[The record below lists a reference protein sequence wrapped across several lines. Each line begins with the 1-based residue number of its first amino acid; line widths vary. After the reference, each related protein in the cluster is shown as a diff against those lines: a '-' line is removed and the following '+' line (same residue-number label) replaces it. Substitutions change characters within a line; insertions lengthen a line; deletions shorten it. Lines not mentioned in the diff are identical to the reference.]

1 MISLS
6 SLIDHTNLR
15 PDALHSDIEV
25 LCKEAI
31 QYKFASVC
39 INPVY
44 VSYAKSI
51 LKDENPKVCSVVGFP
66 LGADSEEM
74 KYAEAR
80 FLIFQGVD
88 EIDMVMNIAFLKE
101 RKLDLVKNEIKK
113 VVEAADGN
121 CVKVII
127 ETSLLNQDE
136 KALACNIVM
145 ESGAAFVKTSTGFSS
160 SGATLED
167 VRLIKK
173 VVGDR
178 VDIKVSGGIKTK
190 NEALE
195 FIDAGAS
202 RIGTSRGVE
211 IILLVNQ

>member
-44 VSYAKSI
+44 VSYAESI
-51 LKDENPKVCSVVGFP
+51 LKDEKPKVCSVVGFP

-173 VVGDR
+173 VVGNR

-195 FIDAGAS
+195 FIEAGAS

-211 IILLVNQ
+211 IIL

>member
-1 MISLS
+1 MNSLS

-15 PDALHSDIEV
+15 PDALHSDIEI
-25 LCKEAI
+25 LCKEAV

-44 VSYAKSI
+44 VSSAKSI

-101 RKLDLVKNEIKK
+101 RKLDLVKNETKK

-127 ETSLLNQDE
+127 ETSLLSQDE

-173 VVGDR
+173 LVGDR
-178 VDIKVSGGIKTK
+178 VGIKASGGIKTK
-190 NEALE
+190 NEALKLIE
-195 FIDAGAS
+195 AGAS
-202 RIGTSRGVE
+202 RIGTSKGVE
-211 IILLVNQ
+211 IIS

>member
-1 MISLS
+1 MNSLS
-6 SLIDHTNLR
+6 NLIDHTNLR
-15 PDALHSDIEV
+15 PDALHSDIEI

-44 VSYAKSI
+44 VPYAKSI

-127 ETSLLNQDE
+127 ETSLLNQYE
-136 KALACNIVM
+136 KDLACNIVM

-173 VVGDR
+173 LVGDR
-178 VDIKVSGGIKTK
+178 VGIKASGGIKTK
-190 NEALE
+190 NEALKLIE
-195 FIDAGAS
+195 AGAT

-211 IILLVNQ
+211 IIS

>member
-1 MISLS
+1 M
-6 SLIDHTNLR
+6 
-15 PDALHSDIEV
+15 
-25 LCKEAI
+25 
-31 QYKFASVC
+31 
-39 INPVY
+39 NPVY

-173 VVGDR
+173 LVGDR
-178 VDIKVSGGIKTK
+178 VGIKASGGIKTK
-190 NEALE
+190 NEALKLIE
-195 FIDAGAS
+195 AGAT

-211 IILLVNQ
+211 IIS

>member
-1 MISLS
+1 MNSLS

-15 PDALHSDIEV
+15 PDALHSDIEI

-51 LKDENPKVCSVVGFP
+51 LKDENPKVCSVVSFP

-88 EIDMVMNIAFLKE
+88 EIDMVMNTAFLKE
-101 RKLDLVKNEIKK
+101 RKTDLVKNEIKK

-160 SGATLED
+160 PGATLED

-178 VDIKVSGGIKTK
+178 VGIKASGGIKTK
-190 NEALE
+190 NEALKLIE
-195 FIDAGAS
+195 AGAT

-211 IILLVNQ
+211 IIL

>member
-1 MISLS
+1 MEKNTLDGIKFIWKDKWVHLRKSNTEPIIRIYAEAPYKNQALELIDKIKSLIWVNS
-6 SLIDHTNLR
+6 VSNLIDHTNLR
-15 PDALHSDIEV
+15 PDALHSDIEI

-113 VVEAADGN
+113 VILFQL
-121 CVKVII
+121 K
-127 ETSLLNQDE
+127 
-136 KALACNIVM
+136 
-145 ESGAAFVKTSTGFSS
+145 
-160 SGATLED
+160 
-167 VRLIKK
+167 
-173 VVGDR
+173 
-178 VDIKVSGGIKTK
+178 
-190 NEALE
+190 
-195 FIDAGAS
+195 FIF
-202 RIGTSRGVE
+202 
-211 IILLVNQ
+211 LK

>member
-1 MISLS
+1 MNSLS
-6 SLIDHTNLR
+6 SIIDHTNLR
-15 PDALHSDIEV
+15 SDALHSDIEI

-101 RKLDLVKNEIKK
+101 RKIDLVKNEIKK

-145 ESGAAFVKTSTGFSS
+145 ESEAAFVKTSTGFSS

-178 VDIKVSGGIKTK
+178 VGIKASGGIKTK
-190 NEALE
+190 NEALKLIE
-195 FIDAGAS
+195 AGAT

-211 IILLVNQ
+211 IIS

>member
-1 MISLS
+1 MNSFS

-15 PDALHSDIEV
+15 PDALHSDIEI

-88 EIDMVMNIAFLKE
+88 EIDMVMNTAFLKE
-101 RKLDLVKNEIKK
+101 RKIDLVKNEIKK

-145 ESGAAFVKTSTGFSS
+145 GSGAAFVKTSTGFSS
-160 SGATLED
+160 PGATLED

-178 VDIKVSGGIKTK
+178 VGIKASGGIKTK
-190 NEALE
+190 NEALKLIE
-195 FIDAGAS
+195 EGS
-202 RIGTSRGVE
+202 TRIGTSRGVE
-211 IILLVNQ
+211 IIL

>member
-1 MISLS
+1 MNSLS

-15 PDALHSDIEV
+15 PDALHSDIEI
-25 LCKEAI
+25 LCKEAV

-66 LGADSEEM
+66 LGADSEQM

-88 EIDMVMNIAFLKE
+88 EIDMVMNTAFLKE
-101 RKLDLVKNEIKK
+101 RKIDLVKNEIKK

-160 SGATLED
+160 PGATLED

-178 VDIKVSGGIKTK
+178 VGIKASGGIKTK
-190 NEALE
+190 NEALKLIE
-195 FIDAGAS
+195 EGS
-202 RIGTSRGVE
+202 TRIGTSRGVE
-211 IILLVNQ
+211 IIL

>member
-1 MISLS
+1 MNSLS
-6 SLIDHTNLR
+6 SFIDHTNLR
-15 PDALHSDIEV
+15 SDALHSDIKI
-25 LCKEAI
+25 LCTEAI

-39 INPVY
+39 LNPVY

-51 LKDENPKVCSVVGFP
+51 LKDENLKVCSVVGFP

-127 ETSLLNQDE
+127 ETSFLDQDE

-145 ESGAAFVKTSTGFSS
+145 ESGASFVKTSTGFSS

-173 VVGDR
+173 VVGDQ
-178 VDIKVSGGIKTK
+178 VGIKASGGIKTK
-190 NEALE
+190 KEALE
-195 FIDAGAS
+195 FIEAGAN

-211 IILLVNQ
+211 ILS

>member
-1 MISLS
+1 MNSLS

-15 PDALHSDIEV
+15 PDALHSDIEI
-25 LCKEAI
+25 LCKEAV

-88 EIDMVMNIAFLKE
+88 EIDMVMNTAFLKE
-101 RKLDLVKNEIKK
+101 RKIDLVKNEIKK

-173 VVGDR
+173 LVGDR
-178 VDIKVSGGIKTK
+178 VGIKASGGIKTK
-190 NEALE
+190 NEALKLIE
-195 FIDAGAS
+195 AGAT

-211 IILLVNQ
+211 IIS

>member
-1 MISLS
+1 VNSLS

-15 PDALHSDIEV
+15 PDALHSDIEI

-101 RKLDLVKNEIKK
+101 RKLDLVTNEIKK

-173 VVGDR
+173 LVGDR
-178 VDIKVSGGIKTK
+178 VGIKASGGIKTK
-190 NEALE
+190 NEALKLIE
-195 FIDAGAS
+195 AGAT

-211 IILLVNQ
+211 IIS

>member
-1 MISLS
+1 MNSLS

-15 PDALHSDIEV
+15 PDALHSDIEI
-25 LCKEAI
+25 LCKEAV

-101 RKLDLVKNEIKK
+101 RKLDLVKNETKK

-173 VVGDR
+173 LVGGR
-178 VDIKVSGGIKTK
+178 VGIKASGGIKTK
-190 NEALE
+190 NEALKLIE
-195 FIDAGAS
+195 AGAT

-211 IILLVNQ
+211 IIS

>member
-1 MISLS
+1 MNSLS

-15 PDALHSDIEV
+15 PDALHSDIEI

-88 EIDMVMNIAFLKE
+88 EIDMVMNTAFLKE
-101 RKLDLVKNEIKK
+101 RKVDLVKNEIKK

-178 VDIKVSGGIKTK
+178 LGIKASGGIKTK
-190 NEALE
+190 NEAFE
-195 FIDAGAS
+195 FIEAGAS

-211 IILLVNQ
+211 IIS

>member
-1 MISLS
+1 MNSLS

-15 PDALHSDIEV
+15 PDALHSDIEI

-88 EIDMVMNIAFLKE
+88 EIDMVMNTAFLKE
-101 RKLDLVKNEIKK
+101 RKIDLVKNEIKK

-136 KALACNIVM
+136 KALACNIVI

-173 VVGDR
+173 LVGDR
-178 VDIKVSGGIKTK
+178 VGIKASGGIKTK

-195 FIDAGAS
+195 LIEARAT
-202 RIGTSRGVE
+202 RIGTSSGVE
-211 IILLVNQ
+211 NIT

>member
-1 MISLS
+1 MNSLS

-15 PDALHSDIEV
+15 PDALHSDIEI

-101 RKLDLVKNEIKK
+101 RKLDLVKNETKK

-145 ESGAAFVKTSTGFSS
+145 ESGAAFVKTSTGFYS

-173 VVGDR
+173 LVGDR
-178 VDIKVSGGIKTK
+178 VGIKASGGIKTK
-190 NEALE
+190 NEALKLIE
-195 FIDAGAS
+195 AGAT

-211 IILLVNQ
+211 IIL

>member
-173 VVGDR
+173 VVGNR

-195 FIDAGAS
+195 FIEAGAS

-211 IILLVNQ
+211 IIS

>member
-1 MISLS
+1 MNSLS

-15 PDALHSDIEV
+15 PDALHSDIEI

-101 RKLDLVKNEIKK
+101 RKLDLVKNETKK

-127 ETSLLNQDE
+127 ETSLLSQDE

-160 SGATLED
+160 PGATLED

-178 VDIKVSGGIKTK
+178 VGIKASGGIKTK
-190 NEALE
+190 NEALKLIE
-195 FIDAGAS
+195 AGS
-202 RIGTSRGVE
+202 TRIGTSRGVE
-211 IILLVNQ
+211 IIL

>member
-1 MISLS
+1 VISLS

-51 LKDENPKVCSVVGFP
+51 LKDEKPKVCSVVGFP

-88 EIDMVMNIAFLKE
+88 EIDMVMNIACLKE

-173 VVGDR
+173 VVGNQ
-178 VDIKVSGGIKTK
+178 VDIKVSGGIITK

-195 FIDAGAS
+195 FIEAGAS

-211 IILLVNQ
+211 IIS

>member
-1 MISLS
+1 MNSFS

-15 PDALHSDIEV
+15 PDALHSDIEI

-88 EIDMVMNIAFLKE
+88 ELDMVMNTAFLKE

-178 VDIKVSGGIKTK
+178 VGIKASGGIKTK
-190 NEALE
+190 NEALKLIE
-195 FIDAGAS
+195 AGAT

-211 IILLVNQ
+211 IIL

>member
-1 MISLS
+1 MNSLS

-15 PDALHSDIEV
+15 PDALHSDIEI
-25 LCKEAI
+25 LCKEAV

-88 EIDMVMNIAFLKE
+88 ELDMVMNIAFLKE
-101 RKLDLVKNEIKK
+101 RKLDLVKNETKK

-173 VVGDR
+173 LVGDR
-178 VDIKVSGGIKTK
+178 VGIKASGGIKTK
-190 NEALE
+190 NEALKLIE
-195 FIDAGAS
+195 AGAT

-211 IILLVNQ
+211 IIS

>member
-1 MISLS
+1 MNSLS

-15 PDALHSDIEV
+15 PDALHSDIEI
-25 LCKEAI
+25 LCKEAV

-101 RKLDLVKNEIKK
+101 RKLDLVKNETKK

-136 KALACNIVM
+136 KVLACNIVM

-173 VVGDR
+173 LVGDR
-178 VDIKVSGGIKTK
+178 VGIKASGGIKTK
-190 NEALE
+190 NEALKLIE
-195 FIDAGAS
+195 AGAT

-211 IILLVNQ
+211 IIS

>member
-1 MISLS
+1 MNSLS

-15 PDALHSDIEV
+15 PDALHSDIEI

-88 EIDMVMNIAFLKE
+88 EIDMVMNTAFLKE
-101 RKLDLVKNEIKK
+101 RKIDLVKNEIKK

-178 VDIKVSGGIKTK
+178 VGIKASGGIKTK
-190 NEALE
+190 TEALKLIE
-195 FIDAGAS
+195 AGAT

-211 IILLVNQ
+211 IIL

>member
-1 MISLS
+1 MNSLS
-6 SLIDHTNLR
+6 NLIDHTNLR
-15 PDALHSDIEV
+15 PDALHSDIEI
-25 LCKEAI
+25 LCKEAV

-101 RKLDLVKNEIKK
+101 RKLDLVKNETKK

-173 VVGDR
+173 LVGDR
-178 VDIKVSGGIKTK
+178 VGIKASGGIKTK
-190 NEALE
+190 NEALKLIE
-195 FIDAGAS
+195 AGAT

-211 IILLVNQ
+211 IIS